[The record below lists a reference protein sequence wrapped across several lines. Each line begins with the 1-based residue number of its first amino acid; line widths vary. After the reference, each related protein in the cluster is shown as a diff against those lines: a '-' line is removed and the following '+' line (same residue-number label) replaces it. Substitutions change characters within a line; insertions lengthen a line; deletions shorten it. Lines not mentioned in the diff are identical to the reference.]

1 MGEQIYGDV
10 GIKWQMN
17 LTIFGHGG
25 ERMIVA
31 NHETFMVLGFVRK
44 KGRNIC
50 ELMGMGI
57 YELKGNLFLN

>member
-1 MGEQIYGDV
+1 MV
-10 GIKWQMN
+10 KN